1 METSTPVTVERSA
14 TVGPF
19 RVREILYP
27 PESRQPPHAHSRASV
42 TVVLAGGVHESAG
55 RCEETAGALSVVY
68 KAPGVE
74 HADRYGPEGAR
85 TLQVALE
92 PDADPLLLEDGGP
105 PPSWRWLH
113 DAAAARPL
121 LDLWRTLRG
130 PRSPSERAIGEAV
143 LDSLAAPCDA
153 RGGEGPPPDWLG
165 LAREALDDHL
175 PRGLAVRHLA
185 RLVGVHPVSLSR
197 AFRRHYG
204 CTITDYR
211 RRERVRRAAGMLDGT
226 VRDIS
231 RVAFAAGFADH
242 PHLCRTFR
250 ELTGLTPGE
259 FRARVG
265 ARAPGGD
272 PEPR

>member
-74 HADRYGPEGAR
+74 HADRYGPEG
-85 TLQVALE
+85 
-92 PDADPLLLEDGGP
+92 
-105 PPSWRWLH
+105 
-113 DAAAARPL
+113 ARPL